1 VSQVDNQ
8 KVMAKN
14 RSKKKTGSIG
24 MLFWVAFILLI
35 VVIYL
40 YNRPTIERTLEN
52 TGLVEVIRN
61 RFGDSDDQRAPQPTV
76 QTPPDIAID
85 LQPADPEPVIRSPEP
100 TVRPTPPPPQPAPT
114 TEPPS
119 RPAPPSGSSTPRETT
134 PSTSDGDTIA
144 RTTDPPVAQST
155 TRTRVSKIY
164 FIRVTDDGRIFPQ
177 EVSRSVTYTNNP
189 MTQTLHALL
198 AGPTASEL
206 NAGLLNLVPENTRLI
221 SAAVRDGTAY
231 LNFNESFRFNPMGV
245 EGFIAQL
252 QQVVFS
258 TTEFPTINRVQILIE
273 GETVNY
279 LGGDGVYIGAPLDR
293 NSFG

>member
-1 VSQVDNQ
+1 
-8 KVMAKN
+8 MAQP
-14 RSKKKTGSIG
+14 RKKKKGGSIG
-24 MLFWVAFILLI
+24 VLFWIAFILLI

-52 TGLVEVIRN
+52 TGLVDVLRE
-61 RFGDSDDQRAPQPTV
+61 RFGREPRD
-76 QTPPDIAID
+76 TPPQVVTRDPEDSVID
-85 LQPADPEPVIRSPEP
+85 LEPADPEPVAPRRAPEQQP
-100 TVRPTPPPPQPAPT
+100 TAPAPVIQPETPQPAQPAPT
-114 TEPPS
+114 
-119 RPAPPSGSSTPRETT
+119 PAPQPETPREPTAPTVATT
-134 PSTSDGDTIA
+134 APEPA
-144 RTTDPPVAQST
+144 PAQPA
-155 TRTRVSKIY
+155 TRTRVSTIY

-177 EVSRSVTYTNNP
+177 NVTRTVSYTNNP

-198 AGPTASEL
+198 AGPTAAEL
-206 NAGLLNLVPENTRLI
+206 SAGLLNLVPENTRLI

-258 TTEFPTINRVQILIE
+258 TTEFSTIQRVQFLIE
-273 GETVNY
+273 GETVNF

-293 NSFG
+293 TSFSDR